1 MKNKIKFVILSV
13 FLIFILACQ
22 QAAQNQKAPATPSEA
37 RKNPDGSIS
46 LGTIKYYAVKS
57 TDPTGDTGDKVCAK
71 IGKKCLGYTDL
82 TLSSCLAFHP
92 DAASVSDLDG
102 SKPGFYCDGSPQSGV
117 CAREKNTC
125 HICPKCGL
133 NMHCD
138 EVVGLLY
145 RETFVECK

>member
-1 MKNKIKFVILSV
+1 MRLLLPILLAGIIFVS
-13 FLIFILACQ
+13 ACAGQ
-22 QAAQNQKAPATPSEA
+22 QTKQAQQTPASA
-37 RKNPDGSIS
+37 RINPDGSIS
-46 LGTIKYYAVKS
+46 LGVNNYYAVKS

-71 IGKKCLGYTDL
+71 AGKKCMGYTDL

-102 SKPGFYCDGSPQSGV
+102 SKPGFYCDGLPQGGV

-125 HICPKCGL
+125 HICPACGI
-133 NMHCD
+133 NMQCD
-138 EVVGLLY
+138 TVVGDLY